1 MIHPG
6 SLNTLRV
13 SRFAGPG
20 AFLAEPGEAHGPEIL
35 LPGAQVPEATQVGD
49 VLEVFVYFDSEDRPV
64 ATLKRPRAMVGE
76 VATLPVIA
84 ESDAGLFLDWGLP
97 KDLLLPWNEI
107 PRAQKTTLEPGRFV
121 TVMVFQ
127 DETGRVAASARLEDF
142 IAKEAEGLEDGEQV
156 RVLVFSR
163 TDLGWRVVVNDR
175 FWGLVH
181 ANEVFG
187 TIKPGERRD
196 GWVKGLRD
204 DRRLN
209 IALAPPGRAKVD
221 PVAQKILDRLAQE
234 GGFMAVGDKTPP
246 EAVYTLFG
254 VSKKVFKQAIGS
266 LFKARHIVIE
276 AGGIRLAK

>member
-1 MIHPG
+1 MILPG

-13 SRFAGPG
+13 RRLAGPG
-20 AFLAEPGEAHGPEIL
+20 AFLAAPDEAHGPEVL
-35 LPGAQVPEATQVGD
+35 LPGSQVPADVRVGD
-49 VLEVFVYFDSEDRPV
+49 DLEVFVYMDSEDRPV
-64 ATLKRPRAMVGE
+64 ATTARPRAMVGE
-76 VATLPVIA
+76 VATLRVVA

-107 PRAQKTTLEPGRFV
+107 PRAQQQTLEPGRYV

-127 DETGRVAASARLEDF
+127 DGTGRIAASARLEDF
-142 IAKEAEGLEDGEQV
+142 IAKEAEGFSEGEPV

-163 TDLGWRVVVNDR
+163 TDLGWRVIVNDR
-175 FWGLVH
+175 YWGLVH

-187 TIKPGERRD
+187 ALKPGERRE
-196 GWVKGLRD
+196 GWVKALRD

-209 IALAPPGRAKVD
+209 IALTAPGRAKVD
-221 PVAQKILDRLAQE
+221 PVAQKILDRLEQE

-246 EAVYTLFG
+246 EAIYTLFG

-266 LFKARHIVIE
+266 LFKARRIVIE
-276 AGGIRLAK
+276 PAGIRLVR